1 MTITLLQYTPDPE
14 KLIEYS
20 ARVCYLSQEKMSPT
34 SHEKFLPGLLK
45 NGHLSVFEHA
55 SATFFIEGISR
66 ACSHQ
71 LVRHRLASFSQQS
84 QRYVEE
90 KGFLYVTPPEIEK
103 NPKALEVYENT
114 MKSLQEAYEK
124 LVSLGI
130 KREDAR
136 FLLPN
141 ATHTTLSMTANF
153 REWLHIIDMRV
164 SPHAQWEIREL
175 LTLIWKELYAIAP
188 VVFGLTY
195 FENWSKDIDFKREVF
210 SQRIAL

>member
-14 KLIEYS
+14 KTIEYS
-20 ARVCYLSQEKMSPT
+20 ARMCYLSHEKITST
-34 SHEKFLPGLLK
+34 SHEKFLSGLLK
-45 NGHLSVFEHA
+45 NGHFSVFEHA
-55 SATFFIEGISR
+55 SATFLIKGISR

-71 LVRHRLASFSQQS
+71 LVRHRIASFSQQS

-90 KGFLYVTPPEIEK
+90 EDFPYVIPPEIEK
-103 NPKALEVYENT
+103 TPKALTIYQT
-114 MKSLQEAYEK
+114 TIHTIQQAYEQ

-141 ATHTTLSMTANF
+141 ATATSLSMTTNF

-164 SPHAQWEIREL
+164 SPHAQWEIRNL
-175 LTLIWKELYAIAP
+175 LTIIWKELYNIAP
-188 VVFGLTY
+188 TVFGLTY
-195 FENWSKDIDFKREVF
+195 FEHWSKEAEYKKEIFYKHIRP
-210 SQRIAL
+210 

>member
-1 MTITLLQYTPDPE
+1 MRITLLQYTPDPE

-20 ARVCYLSQEKMSPT
+20 ARVCYLSHEKITPT

-55 SATFFIEGISR
+55 SASFFIEGISR

-90 KGFLYVTPPEIEK
+90 SGFAYVTPPEIASSPESK
-103 NPKALEVYENT
+103 KIYEET
-114 MKSLQEAYEK
+114 MSSIRQAYQK
-124 LVSLGI
+124 LVALGI

-141 ATHTTLSMTANF
+141 ATETTLSMSANF
-153 REWLHIIDMRV
+153 REWLHVIDMRV

-195 FENWSKDIDFKREVF
+195 FENWSKDYEYKREVF
-210 SQRIAL
+210 SRHIQA

>member
-1 MTITLLQYTPDPE
+1 MIVTLLQYTPDPE

-20 ARVCYLSQEKMSPT
+20 ARVCYLSQERITPT
-34 SHEKFLPGLLK
+34 SHKTFLSGLLK

-90 KGFLYVTPPEIEK
+90 KGFAYVTPPEIAQHPE
-103 NPKALEVYENT
+103 ALAYYQ
-114 MKSLQEAYEK
+114 SLMSTLQQAYEK

-141 ATHTTLSMTANF
+141 ATHTALSVTANF

-164 SPHAQWEIREL
+164 SPHAQWEIRDL
-175 LTLIWKELYAIAP
+175 LILIWKELYTIAP

-195 FENWSKDIDFKREVF
+195 FEYWSKDIEYKKEIF
-210 SQRIAL
+210 SQRIEI

>member
-1 MTITLLQYTPDPE
+1 MRVILSAYTPEPE

-20 ARVCYLSQEKMSPT
+20 ARVCYRSHDKMTPS
-34 SHEKFLPGLLK
+34 SHQTLLPALLK

-55 SATFFIEGISR
+55 MATFTIEGISR

-90 KGFLYVTPPEIEK
+90 KDFDYIIPPEIAANE
-103 NPKALEVYENT
+103 KALELYQAT
-114 MKSLQEAYEK
+114 MASLGEAYEQ
-124 LVSLGI
+124 LISMGI

-141 ATHTTLSMTANF
+141 ATATTLTMSANF

-164 SPHAQWEIREL
+164 SIHAQWEIREL
-175 LTLIWKELYAIAP
+175 LLHIWKELYSIAP
-188 VVFGLTY
+188 AVFGMTY
-195 FENWSKDIDFKREVF
+195 FENWSKDTDFKREMF
-210 SQRIAL
+210 SRFLQV

>member
-1 MTITLLQYTPDPE
+1 MRITLLQYTPDAE

-20 ARVCYLSQEKMSPT
+20 ARVCYLSHEKITPT
-34 SHEKFLPGLLK
+34 SHERFLPGLLK

-55 SATFFIEGISR
+55 SASFFIEGISR

-90 KGFLYVTPPEIEK
+90 SNFAYVTPPEIASSPE
-103 NPKALEVYENT
+103 ATRVYEET
-114 MKSLQEAYEK
+114 MTTIRDAYHK

-141 ATHTTLSMTANF
+141 ATETTLSMSANF

-175 LTLIWKELYAIAP
+175 LTLIWRELYAIAP

-195 FENWSKDIDFKREVF
+195 FEHWSKDYEYKREVF
-210 SQRIAL
+210 SQRIQP

>member
-1 MTITLLQYTPDPE
+1 MRITLLQYTPDPE
-14 KLIEYS
+14 KHIEYS
-20 ARVCYLSQEKMSPT
+20 ARVCYLSHEKITPT

-55 SATFFIEGISR
+55 SATFLIEEISR

-90 KGFLYVTPPEIEK
+90 KGFGYVIPPDIETNEKACALYHETMQSFQR
-103 NPKALEVYENT
+103 AYEN
-114 MKSLQEAYEK
+114 LI
-124 LVSLGI
+124 SLGI

-141 ATHTTLSMTANF
+141 ATHTTLTITANF

-164 SPHAQWEIREL
+164 SPHAQWEIRDL
-175 LTLIWKELYAIAP
+175 LTAIWRELYAIAP

-195 FENWSKDIDFKREVF
+195 FENWSKDIEYKKEVF
-210 SQRIAL
+210 SSRVAL